1 MLTFTLTEAEAQ
13 IILDALVQQPYIVVA
28 PVVAKV
34 QQQAAEQMQPIP
46 TSSGSPCG
54 HSTPPKA

>member
-13 IILDALVQQPYIVVA
+13 IILDALVQQPYIVAA

-34 QQQAAEQMQPIP
+34 QQQAAEQMQPAP
-46 TSSGSPCG
+46 ADQG
-54 HSTPPKA
+54 

>member
-1 MLTFTLTEAEAQ
+1 MMLTFTLTEAEAQ

-46 TSSGSPCG
+46 TD
-54 HSTPPKA
+54 

>member
-1 MLTFTLTEAEAQ
+1 MMLTFTLTEAEAQ

-34 QQQAAEQMQPIP
+34 QQQAAEQMQ
-46 TSSGSPCG
+46 SSASE
-54 HSTPPKA
+54 A